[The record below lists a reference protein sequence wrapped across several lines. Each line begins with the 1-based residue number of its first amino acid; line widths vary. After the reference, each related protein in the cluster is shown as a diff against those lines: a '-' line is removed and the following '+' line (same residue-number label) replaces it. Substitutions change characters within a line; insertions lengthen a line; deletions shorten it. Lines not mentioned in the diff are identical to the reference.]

1 VKIGLPVVE
10 IQAEWSL
17 WQIELILIYCVL
29 RKILKSTSKSS
40 EIILANNDSNYINIL
55 EAKKLLLFLETTMS

>member
-1 VKIGLPVVE
+1 MKIGLPVVE